1 MNLIQILM
9 TPSEVTN
16 KLILCILSFV
26 EALLFYKVFS
36 QVINLKSTKAK
47 KYLYILLTG
56 FTGSLSNIF
65 LTNPYIYIVNIFVLI
80 FSLCIIFKQD

>member
-47 KYLYILLTG
+47 NTYT
-56 FTGSLSNIF
+56 FF
-65 LTNPYIYIVNIFVLI
+65 
-80 FSLCIIFKQD
+80 